1 MQEELIKKLQK
12 MQESLK
18 EQLALKSPE
27 ENWYQEF
34 LKDKDFANPLTY
46 EKVNFKKF
54 LMAYIRSQVS
64 NYSLE
69 QLEEITTPLSKF
81 IVENDLDTAQT
92 AINIIMDFAEP
103 YVYPAIKPVLED
115 DNQIRKQHMLYKI
128 LEGYN
133 YTDSTFDTLETMVMQ
148 EDGKLV
154 DFIKEF
160 VKYPEVWE
168 YGLSIILAFKEIS
181 ERQYILEKEYDLRM
195 PEVIPKN
202 KDLAIRGI
210 LEQEYHINIITP
222 YCQKISKYYQKL
234 QKKSVKEKN
243 HIRKEISDYDKII
256 AKIKSLSKGPIVNFT
271 NFLGVISNKDIRVEI
286 LKYIYQHNRPYYQA
300 LEEKYKHYKENSIL
314 NYQSLC
320 QEYHL
325 ASKVTMEELTK
336 KYSYNDLEW
345 MIKTLT
351 KLGIKDSDNLAYVLK
366 TSTKAY
372 TEKLLSLI
380 TKNLLTKEMVA
391 NNIYLLD
398 PEENVYDKVEKNEK
412 ILISKNIR
420 SEIYKGGKDMM
431 LIEPERLDLNLEVL
445 KEYDLLSA
453 LKTSE
458 SKKFLASNDLRD
470 KIDLALEL
478 GLENL
483 LVQNLGILNYEI
495 VKFER
500 LKLLKD
506 LDIKVETKE
515 DLERVLKDEHFIVPD
530 NKIPRYIAEQEVK
543 IEVLKSSSPNLPNLK
558 ETPRTYIFNG
568 IIFSKNKLKR
578 SMENNDSLFIDR
590 KLAPAEYQKV
600 KSYLTFKK

>member
-1 MQEELIKKLQK
+1 MQEELIRILQK
-12 MQESLK
+12 AQESLK
-18 EQLALKSPE
+18 EQLALSSPE
-27 ENWYQEF
+27 EKWFEEF
-34 LKDKDFANPLTY
+34 LKDKDFTNPLTY
-46 EKVNFKKF
+46 EKIDFKKF

-69 QLEEITTPLSKF
+69 KLEEITTPLSNF
-81 IVENDLDTAQT
+81 ITENDLDTAQT

-103 YVYPAIKPVLED
+103 HVYPTIKPVLED

-160 VKYPEVWE
+160 VKSPKAWE

-181 ERQYILEKEYDLRM
+181 ERQYILEREYDLHM
-195 PEVIPKN
+195 PEIIPKN
-202 KDLAIRGI
+202 KDLAIKHI

-234 QKKSVKEKN
+234 QKKSAKEKN
-243 HIRKEISDYDKII
+243 HIRKEIGDYDKII
-256 AKIKSLSKGPIVNFT
+256 ARIKSLSKGPIVNFT
-271 NFLGVISNKDIRVEI
+271 NFLEGISSKDIKVEI
-286 LKYIYQHNRPYYQA
+286 LKYIYKYNQPYYQA

-325 ASKVTMEELTK
+325 ETKIAIEELTK
-336 KYSYNDLEW
+336 KYSYSNLEW

-351 KLGIKDSDNLAYVLK
+351 KLGITDSSNLAHVLK
-366 TSTKAY
+366 ISNKDY

-380 TKNLLTKEMVA
+380 TKNLLTKEMLA
-391 NNIYLLD
+391 NDIYLLD
-398 PEENVYDKVEKNEK
+398 PEENIYDKVIENEK
-412 ILISKNIR
+412 ILIEKNIR
-420 SEIYKGGKDMM
+420 SEVYKGGKDII
-431 LIEPERLDLNLEVL
+431 LIESKWLDLNLEVL
-445 KEYDLLSA
+445 REYDLLSA

-458 SKKFLASNDLRD
+458 YKTFLASRNLRD
-470 KIDLALEL
+470 KIDLVLEL

-506 LDIKVETKE
+506 LDIKIETKE
-515 DLERVLKDEHFIVPD
+515 ALERVLKDEHFIVPD
-530 NKIPRYIAEQEVK
+530 NKLTRYIEEQEVE
-543 IEVLKSSSPNLPNLK
+543 IEVLKSFAPNLPNLK

-578 SMENNDSLFIDR
+578 SIEKNNSLFIDR
-590 KLAPAEYQKV
+590 KIAPTEYQKV
-600 KSYLTFKK
+600 KSYLAPKK